1 MLQPHV
7 QPIAPMLER
16 LFKLTQHGTTAGRE
30 VQAGCTTF
38 AAMAYI
44 LAVNPAILAAAGM
57 PVAGLITVTAVSA
70 AVSTLLMACF
80 TNFPLALAP
89 GMGINAYFAYTVC
102 VGLGVPWQ
110 QALGLVFI
118 NGLAFLALSLS
129 GVREKIINVIPYQL
143 KMAITA
149 GIGLFIAFIGLQNGG
164 LITASPATMVTHGPL
179 GAPPVLLC
187 FAGILL
193 TLVLMVRRVRGG
205 IILSILIITLT
216 GLLVPDG
223 HGGTVT
229 KWPTSFVSPPA
240 SMADTFLALEFGY
253 FQVDPLK
260 ATTVVLTL
268 LLIAIF
274 DNVGTLIGVT
284 HRAGLLDKDGKLPGA
299 GRALAAD
306 SLGVIASAL
315 FGTSNVVSY
324 IESASGVEAGGRT
337 GLVGVTV
344 ALLFIAALFFTPLIA
359 AIPAVATAPALIV
372 VGVFMFQSV
381 AQIDLHDL
389 REVGPAFI
397 IILATPLTY
406 SIAEGIGLGLVAYT
420 IVHLATGRAKQTPV
434 LVYILAAV
442 FAVHLFRDLW
452 TYVAR

>member
-1 MLQPHV
+1 
-7 QPIAPMLER
+7 MLER
-16 LFKLTQHGTTAGRE
+16 LFKLSQHGTTAGRE

-57 PVAGLITVTAVSA
+57 PVEGLITVTAVSA

-129 GVREKIINVIPYQL
+129 GVREKIINVIPYPL

-193 TLVLMVRRVRGG
+193 TLVLMVRKVRGG
-205 IILSILIITLT
+205 IILSILVITLA

-223 HGGTVT
+223 QGGTVT
-229 KWPTSFVSPPA
+229 QWPTSFVSPPA

-452 TYVAR
+452 TFIAS

>member
-1 MLQPHV
+1 
-7 QPIAPMLER
+7 MLER
-16 LFKLTQHGTTAGRE
+16 LFKLSQHHTTAGRE

-57 PVAGLITVTAVSA
+57 PVEGLITVTAVSA

-223 HGGTVT
+223 QGGTVT
-229 KWPTSFVSPPA
+229 QWPASFVSPPA

-306 SLGVIASAL
+306 SLGVIVSAL

-420 IVHLATGRAKQTPV
+420 IVHLATGRAKQTPG

-452 TYVAR
+452 SFIAP

>member
-1 MLQPHV
+1 
-7 QPIAPMLER
+7 MLER

-193 TLVLMVRRVRGG
+193 TLVLMVRRARGV